1 MKKFVGAFYGLALA
15 AGPALALV
23 LSPATTVAQSTPS
36 SVCLVPGD
44 IQNTEVKDA
53 QTIVYHMRNGETWQN
68 KLAAPCADLA
78 RGTRSYSQDIL
89 GDKICGNTQHIT
101 VLDTGQVCRLGAF
114 SRLN

>member
-1 MKKFVGAFYGLALA
+1 MKKSVGAFYGLALA
-15 AGPALALV
+15 AGPALALA
-23 LSPATTVAQSTPS
+23 LSPVATVAQSAS
-36 SVCLVPGD
+36 ANVCLVSTD